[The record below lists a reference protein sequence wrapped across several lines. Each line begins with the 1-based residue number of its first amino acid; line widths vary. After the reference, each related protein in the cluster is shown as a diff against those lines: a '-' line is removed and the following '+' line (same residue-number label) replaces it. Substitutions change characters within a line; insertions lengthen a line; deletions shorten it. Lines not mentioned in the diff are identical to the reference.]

1 MIPKNIIWSICV
13 CLLVLPGCK
22 TMCGTGTISQDS
34 RTINRP
40 PEPDEILAT
49 DLSFNANSGEVR
61 YTLPQ
66 PALVR
71 IRVGLKNAGPL
82 LRHLLDWEFREAGAH
97 VDVWNKRDPGGLVDF
112 GDRNDYIMVL
122 NARAVNASPAAIKG
136 PTVTVSFPGASA
148 TTPDGLPIVHGIVP
162 FRVVLAEKD
171 AKRLAESK
179 FEVALYVDYLF
190 LMEDEAGTNPFNYR
204 LDVSQYNEGEH
215 MITVNVIS
223 YDGLVGTATA
233 KFVIKNPQKGA

>member
-1 MIPKNIIWSICV
+1 M
-13 CLLVLPGCK
+13 PGCG
-22 TMCGTGTISQDS
+22 TMCGSGTISQDS
-34 RTINRP
+34 RALNRP
-40 PEPDEILAT
+40 QEPGEIMAT
-49 DLSFNANSGEVR
+49 DLSFNAQSGEVS

-82 LRHLLDWEFREAGAH
+82 LRHLLDWEFREAGPH
-97 VDVWNKRDPGGLVDF
+97 VDVWNKRDPGGIVDF

-122 NARAVNASPAAIKG
+122 NARAANTSPALSKG
-136 PTVTVSFPGASA
+136 PAVTVSFPGASVI
-148 TTPDGLPIVHGIVP
+148 TPDGLPIVHGIVP
-162 FRVVLAEKD
+162 LRVVLAEKD

-179 FEVALYVDYLF
+179 FEVALYVDLLF

-204 LDVSQYNEGEH
+204 LDVTQYNEGEH
-215 MITVNVIS
+215 LVTVNVIS

-233 KFVIKNPQKGA
+233 KFVVKNPQKGA